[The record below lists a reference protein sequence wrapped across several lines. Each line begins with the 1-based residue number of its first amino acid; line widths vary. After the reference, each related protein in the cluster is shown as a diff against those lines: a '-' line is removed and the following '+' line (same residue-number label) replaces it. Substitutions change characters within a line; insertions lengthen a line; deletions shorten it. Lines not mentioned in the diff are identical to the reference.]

1 MTIIGIYDN
10 NSYNNSDNGVRPLK
24 KLTLFDL
31 IFQANIIKY
40 WFRLK
45 GIADAQYGLISY
57 KLAHQPTASTKISS

>member
-57 KLAHQPTASTKISS
+57 KLVHQPTASKKISS